1 VRLLLP
7 WSRALAAL
15 LTLAACSAADLLD
28 ATVPASGYRRVSDI
42 AYGPDPRQRLDVYI
56 PAQPGPSRATI
67 VFFYGGAWDSGR
79 RQDYRFVAQA
89 LSDAGFRVVVPDYR
103 LFPQVRFPAFVEDG
117 AAAVRWTRSHIAAHG
132 GDPGRL
138 FLAGHSAGAH
148 IALMLAARTPWLTAA
163 GVDRTAI
170 RGVIGIAGPYDFL
183 PLSSARLRD
192 VFAGSDPAA
201 TQPINH
207 VGPGLPPVLLLH
219 GDADSTVMVRNTH
232 NLATAWRAAGNAV
245 DVRIYRGVGHIGIVT
260 AFSGVFRNR
269 APTLADTAAFVRRVE
284 LDVVAR

>member
-1 VRLLLP
+1 MPMHLFRL

-15 LTLAACSAADLLD
+15 LTLTSCSAADLLN
-28 ATVPASGYRRVSDI
+28 ATVPEAGYRRVADI
-42 AYGPDPRQRLDVYI
+42 AYGRDPRQRLDIYI
-56 PAQPGPSRATI
+56 PRQPDPSRATI

-89 LSDAGFRVVVPDYR
+89 LSDAGFWVVVPDYR

-148 IALMLAARTPWLTAA
+148 IALMLATGTPFLAA
-163 GVDRTAI
+163 DGVDRTTI

-183 PLSSARLRD
+183 PLSSARLRE
-192 VFAGSDPAA
+192 VFAGSDPDT

-207 VGPGLPPVLLLH
+207 VGPGLPPALLLH
-219 GDADSTVMVRNTH
+219 GDADSTVRVRNTH
-232 NLATAWRAAGNAV
+232 RLAAAWQAAGNTV
-245 DVRIYRGVGHIGIVT
+245 DMKIYRDVGHIGILT
-260 AFSGVFRNR
+260 AFSDVFRGR
-269 APTLADTAAFVRRVE
+269 APTLADTAAFVRAH
-284 LDVVAR
+284 AR